1 MWYKKRWLT
10 EPDAEAMLEAKDK
23 KIEELTEKLL
33 SDDRQISAY
42 DIEVNELRDK
52 LQSDDRQ
59 IALYDDE
66 LQQAWRQGFVEGKKA
81 HDKRIIE
88 IAKHYGALVQREQ
101 FVEECSEAILAAQK
115 SKRTPNPKTIS
126 DLQGEVAD
134 VLIMALQMRYLFGAE
149 AVDRFVELK
158 LTRQIERIKEEQG
171 NENT

>member
-1 MWYKKRWLT
+1 MTVNEHWYTETEATAYIVTLENKVKK
-10 EPDAEAMLEAKDK
+10 LEDK
-23 KIEELTEKLL
+23 HLNEC
-33 SDDRQISAY
+33 RQISAY

-88 IAKHYGALVQREQ
+88 IAKHYGALLQREQ
-101 FVEECSEAILAAQK
+101 FIEECSEAILAAQK
-115 SKRTPNPKTIS
+115 SKRTPNLKTIM

-134 VLIMALQMRYLFGAE
+134 VLIMALQMRYL
-149 AVDRFVELK
+149 
-158 LTRQIERIKEEQG
+158 
-171 NENT
+171 

>member
-1 MWYKKRWLT
+1 MKDPVKIRAEKSNINEEIAKEWAELQKT
-10 EPDAEAMLEAKDK
+10 NEAEAFEQAMSRIKPE
-23 KIEELTEKLL
+23 
-33 SDDRQISAY
+33 S
-42 DIEVNELRDK
+42 
-52 LQSDDRQ
+52 
-59 IALYDDE
+59 DE
-66 LQQAWRQGFVEGKKA
+66 LQQAWRQGFIEGKKH

-88 IAKHYGALVQREQ
+88 IARHYGYEAQREQ

-149 AVDRFVELK
+149 AVDRQVELK
-158 LTRQIERIKEEQG
+158 LARQIERIKEEQG

>member
-1 MWYKKRWLT
+1 MNDIIRTLQFEK
-10 EPDAEAMLEAKDK
+10 EQLEAKNRLLQD
-23 KIEELTEKLL
+23 KIE
-33 SDDRQISAY
+33 SDNRQISECDA
-42 DIEVNELRDK
+42 ELREARIK
-52 LQSDDRQ
+52 PES
-59 IALYDDE
+59 DE

-88 IAKHYGALVQREQ
+88 IAKHYGALLQREQ
-101 FVEECSEAILAAQK
+101 FIEECSEAILAAQK

-158 LTRQIERIKEEQG
+158 LSRQIERIKEE
-171 NENT
+171 EV

>member
-1 MWYKKRWLT
+1 MKDPVKIR
-10 EPDAEAMLEAKDK
+10 AEKSNINEEIAK
-23 KIEELTEKLL
+23 EWAELQKTNEG
-33 SDDRQISAY
+33 
-42 DIEVNELRDK
+42 EVFEQVMTRIK
-52 LQSDDRQ
+52 PES
-59 IALYDDE
+59 DE

-101 FVEECSEAILAAQK
+101 FIEECSEAILAAQK

-158 LTRQIERIKEEQG
+158 LSRQIKRIKEE
-171 NENT
+171 E

>member
-1 MWYKKRWLT
+1 MI
-10 EPDAEAMLEAKDK
+10 DEARKWAQ
-23 KIEELTEKLL
+23 ELANSEG
-33 SDDRQISAY
+33 
-42 DIEVNELRDK
+42 EVFEQVMTRIK
-52 LQSDDRQ
+52 PES
-59 IALYDDE
+59 DE

-81 HDKRIIE
+81 HDKRITE

-158 LTRQIERIKEEQG
+158 LSRQIERIKEE
-171 NENT
+171 EL

>member
-1 MWYKKRWLT
+1 M
-10 EPDAEAMLEAKDK
+10 
-23 KIEELTEKLL
+23 IEEARKWAQELANSEGEAFE
-33 SDDRQISAY
+33 QAISR
-42 DIEVNELRDK
+42 IKPE
-52 LQSDDRQ
+52 Q
-59 IALYDDE
+59 DE
-66 LQQAWRQGFVEGKKA
+66 LQQAWRQGFIEGKKA

-115 SKRTPNPKTIS
+115 SKRTPNLKTIS

-158 LTRQIERIKEEQG
+158 LSRQIERIKEDKV
-171 NENT
+171 

>member
-1 MWYKKRWLT
+1 M
-10 EPDAEAMLEAKDK
+10 
-23 KIEELTEKLL
+23 IEEARKWA
-33 SDDRQISAY
+33 R
-42 DIEVNELRDK
+42 ELADSEDEAFEQAMARIK
-52 LQSDDRQ
+52 PEQ
-59 IALYDDE
+59 DE
-66 LQQAWRQGFVEGKKA
+66 LQQAWRQGFVEGKKH

-88 IAKHYGALVQREQ
+88 IAKHYGALLQREQ

-158 LTRQIERIKEEQG
+158 LSRQIKRIKEE
-171 NENT
+171 EL

>member
-1 MWYKKRWLT
+1 MI
-10 EPDAEAMLEAKDK
+10 DEARKWA
-23 KIEELTEKLL
+23 EEL
-33 SDDRQISAY
+33 AN
-42 DIEVNELRDK
+42 NEGEAFEQAMARIK
-52 LQSDDRQ
+52 PES
-59 IALYDDE
+59 DE
-66 LQQAWRQGFVEGKKA
+66 LQQAWRQGFIEGKKA

-158 LTRQIERIKEEQG
+158 LSRQIERIKEE
-171 NENT
+171 EV

>member
-1 MWYKKRWLT
+1 MT
-10 EPDAEAMLEAKDK
+10 EAEQWARELADSEGEAFEQAMSRIKPE
-23 KIEELTEKLL
+23 
-33 SDDRQISAY
+33 S
-42 DIEVNELRDK
+42 
-52 LQSDDRQ
+52 
-59 IALYDDE
+59 DE
-66 LQQAWRQGFVEGKKA
+66 LQQAWRQGFIEGKKA
-81 HDKRIIE
+81 HDKRITE

-158 LTRQIERIKEEQG
+158 LTRQIERIKEDEV
-171 NENT
+171 

>member
-1 MWYKKRWLT
+1 MI
-10 EPDAEAMLEAKDK
+10 DEAKK
-23 KIEELTEKLL
+23 LAEELANSEGEAFEQAMARIKPE
-33 SDDRQISAY
+33 S
-42 DIEVNELRDK
+42 
-52 LQSDDRQ
+52 
-59 IALYDDE
+59 DE

-88 IAKHYGALVQREQ
+88 IAKHYGALLQREQ
-101 FVEECSEAILAAQK
+101 FIEECSEAILAAQK